1 MSRIRAQ
8 NFCGIAGG
16 DVHERLFGL
25 MMSETNQLV
34 MKTLS
39 RREKPR
45 TWGQE
50 LRSVGEAG
58 ESGDPTCLQVTA
70 EPQIQGAQ
78 IQLPD
83 TITSWAAVHAGQ
95 CSVPSYGACRVER
108 IDCGVCD

>member
-1 MSRIRAQ
+1 
-8 NFCGIAGG
+8 
-16 DVHERLFGL
+16 

-78 IQLPD
+78 IQLNYQILSLLGPRSMLD
-83 TITSWAAVHAGQ
+83 SARCQAIVRVALGGLTAVFATNWFRLAYGTLQ
-95 CSVPSYGACRVER
+95 TVSSVWPYYK
-108 IDCGVCD
+108 